1 MSASIINFPLSPRQA
16 WDAYKRLL
24 DEIAEEPELVDDS
37 DHREACA
44 RAFATFLRVY
54 TEAA

>member
-1 MSASIINFPLSPRQA
+1 MSASIINFPLSPAQA
-16 WDAYKRLL
+16 WEAYRRLL
-24 DEIAEEPELVDDS
+24 DEISIDPDLLDDP

-44 RAFATFLRVY
+44 RAYATFLRVY